1 MKTIILLLFP
11 YLVFSQT
18 APKLLGQT
26 TISKLSEAPFGEWFN
41 AAHEKYEPNA
51 ATIEQLKQIPKKKL
65 SVQIFMGTWCRDT
78 QRELPRFIKTL
89 ETAGFKSNQIEIIAV
104 DNAPETYKQSP
115 EHQEIGKGIYRVAT
129 FIILKEGKELNRIV
143 EFPVISLEKD
153 LLQILKNEAY
163 SPNYAAFSQVDQWY
177 KEGILTDP
185 NVSFRGLANA
195 LKGISKAEGELNA
208 MGYIFLGR
216 NLIKE
221 AISILSIN
229 VYLYPESSNCYDS
242 LAEAYLKNN
251 QKETAIRY
259 YEVALKLN
267 PNSETLA
274 KTIADLKASL

>member
-1 MKTIILLLFP
+1 M
-11 YLVFSQT
+11 
-18 APKLLGQT
+18 
-26 TISKLSEAPFGEWFN
+26 
-41 AAHEKYEPNA
+41 
-51 ATIEQLKQIPKKKL
+51 
-65 SVQIFMGTWCRDT
+65 
-78 QRELPRFIKTL
+78 
-89 ETAGFKSNQIEIIAV
+89 
-104 DNAPETYKQSP
+104 
-115 EHQEIGKGIYRVAT
+115 
-129 FIILKEGKELNRIV
+129 
-143 EFPVISLEKD
+143 
-153 LLQILKNEAY
+153 KNEAY

-216 NLIKE
+216 NQIKE

-242 LAEAYLKNN
+242 LAEAYRKNN
-251 QKETAIRY
+251 QKETAIHY

-267 PNSETLA
+267 PKSETLA